1 MTDSADAWK
10 QYKRA
15 VLERIGDFSV
25 LFEGLAKPRPSTE
38 GWVTALC
45 PFHADKS
52 PSFAFNRKTGKWCCF
67 AGCGKGSAFDFLMQ
81 TAGLDFKE
89 ALLQLGDRH
98 GVPRPF
104 QEKPKRPPIR
114 EDLVR
119 EWVKHLWANEEVCR
133 WLREKRGLADATL
146 KKYQIGWDPK
156 RQRNTIPIRDER
168 GNVMN
173 VRLYNAKKDPK
184 IINYTEG
191 VNKYGS
197 PARLYGVDELVKY
210 EGKQVLICEGEWD
223 RLLLQQEG
231 FMAATGTHGCAVFR
245 PEWIRYFTGKDVVL
259 LFDCDKEGQAAT
271 RGILEGFRVAEIAS
285 IKNVVLPLRGDKD
298 DKDVTDFL
306 HKRGLAG
313 PDIQKLIDE
322 TPVHR
327 YQQPE
332 EAETL
337 IPLESFTEVE
347 RPEVIDQKV
356 QVPITVCGETSEAFH
371 AVEEFRITFC
381 PRMQK
386 GGCFECK
393 GVVEPARLPRSAQE
407 YIGSCMSTNV
417 QLKAMLREYACKYGQ
432 KPSLDILR
440 RTTVKEFFC
449 HQRVNRLTQLHDEQG
464 NIVQVIDGKKQ
475 EIVEKRVYHL
485 SSEHPKP
492 GNYLATGWVKSHPKT
507 QQVTFLIDSLV
518 PLEDDYEAFE
528 LKTAIP
534 HLQAFQA
541 IGWAGV
547 IEELTCNVTRVYE
560 REEILV
566 AVLLTYCSPRWFRF
580 NGEIIRGWLVTIIM
594 GDSGSGKTQTYQRF
608 AEFANVGDT
617 LSGLTGSRTG
627 LAYALVEHAQK
638 GWQVKVGRYPANSR
652 KILAVDETQHLPD
665 WDLRA
670 ISKAMEEGF
679 LQIDRVQS
687 RGYESQTR
695 LILIA
700 NPRKDQ
706 IMDHFSFGCE
716 SLKRLFP
723 PTVIRR
729 TDFAVFANA
738 GDLKDLSFINQKAGA
753 GRASRITSEMLRAL
767 IYWVWNLTPEQVDFR
782 PETED
787 VCLAQAKA
795 MTERYGYAADIPL
808 VTLSDFRKKLARIAT
823 AIAAV
828 RVSAGEDFTR
838 LVVLPEHVRMAA
850 EFLWRIYSHDN
861 SCLDD
866 YSEIQRAGS
875 QLLDYEQIE
884 QAFLE
889 KREKEEK
896 HDSEAGN
903 CFPKLIYTLRVND
916 QIRRE
921 DLAEQVGCSVE
932 TVSRM
937 VRLLKRF
944 TLIETTPQG
953 YVKKPKFNK
962 FLRVFARRHLAFFTG
977 AAPEVVATP
986 NVSDGNELSQEAP

>member
-1 MTDSADAWK
+1 MTDQAELWK

-15 VLERIGDFSV
+15 VLEGIGDFSI
-25 LFEGLAKPRPSTE
+25 LFEGLAKQRPSTD

-45 PFHADKS
+45 PFHEDKN
-52 PSFAFNRKTGKWCCF
+52 PSFAFNRNSGKWCCF
-67 AGCGKGSAFDFLMQ
+67 AGCGKGSAFDYLMQ
-81 TAGLDFKE
+81 TSGKSFKD
-89 ALLQLGDRH
+89 ALVELGDRH

-133 WLREKRGLADATL
+133 WLREKRGLSDATL

-191 VNKYGS
+191 VNNYGS
-197 PARLYGVDELVKY
+197 PARLYGVNELVKY
-210 EGKQVLICEGEWD
+210 EGKQVIVCEGEWD
-223 RLLLQQEG
+223 RLMLQQEG
-231 FMAATGTHGCAVFR
+231 FMAVTGTHGCSVFR
-245 PEWIRYFTGKDVVL
+245 PEWIRHFKGKDVVL
-259 LFDCDKEGQAAT
+259 LFDCDKEGQAAA
-271 RGILEGFRVAEIAS
+271 RSILEGFRASEAAS
-285 IKNVVLPLRGDKD
+285 IQNVVLPLRGDKD
-298 DKDVTDFL
+298 DKDVSDFL
-306 HKRGLAG
+306 HKRGFTGAV
-313 PDIQKLIDE
+313 IQKLIDE

-327 YQQPE
+327 YEKPG
-332 EAETL
+332 EAEEVTAL
-337 IPLESFTEVE
+337 DSFTEVE
-347 RPEVIDQKV
+347 RPDVIDKKIKT
-356 QVPITVCGETSEAFH
+356 PITVCGETSEAFH

-393 GVVEPARLPRSAQE
+393 GVVEPARIPRSAQE

-432 KPSLDILR
+432 KSTIEILR

-449 HQRVNRLTQLHDEQG
+449 HQRVNRITQLRDEEG

-475 EIVEKRVYHL
+475 ELLEKRVYYL

-492 GNYLATGWVKSHPKT
+492 GNYLAVGWVKSHPKT
-507 QQVTFLIDSLV
+507 QQVTLLIDSLT
-518 PLEDDYEAFE
+518 PLEDDYEAFDLRAALPQ
-528 LKTAIP
+528 LK
-534 HLQAFQA
+534 AFQA
-541 IGWAGV
+541 IGWAGL
-547 IEELTCNVTRVYE
+547 IDDLTRNVTRVYE
-560 REEILV
+560 REEILL

-608 AEFANVGDT
+608 AEFVNVGDT

-700 NPRKDQ
+700 NPKKDQ
-706 IMDHFSFGCE
+706 IMDAFSFGCE
-716 SLKRLFP
+716 SLQRLFP

-738 GDLKDLSFINQKAGA
+738 GDLKDLSFINQKIGA
-753 GRASRITSEMLRAL
+753 SKASRLSPEMLRAL
-767 IYWVWNLTPEQVDFR
+767 IFWVWNLRPEQVDFR
-782 PETED
+782 PEAED
-787 VCLAQAKA
+787 TCLAQAKE
-795 MTERYGYAADIPL
+795 MTEVFGYAADIPL
-808 VTLSDFRKKLARIAT
+808 VTLSDFRKKLARIAA

-828 RVSAGEDFTR
+828 MASASEDFSR
-838 LVVLPEHVRMAA
+838 LVVLPEHVLMAA
-850 EFLWRIYSHDN
+850 EFLRRVYSHDN
-861 SCLDD
+861 CALDD
-866 YSEIQRAGS
+866 YSEIQRVGS
-875 QLLDYEQIE
+875 QLLDYEEIE
-884 QAFLE
+884 KAFLE
-889 KREKEEK
+889 KHENER
-896 HDSEAGN
+896 HDQESGTN
-903 CFPKLIYTLRVND
+903 FPRAVFTLRVSD
-916 QIRRE
+916 RIRRE
-921 DLAEQVGCSVE
+921 DLAEQVGCAPE

-944 TLIETTPQG
+944 NLIETTPQG

-962 FLRVFARRHLAFFTG
+962 FLRRFVRAHAEFFEGALPEGVTG
-977 AAPEVVATP
+977 S
-986 NVSDGNELSQEAP
+986 NRQKDLGNQGVT